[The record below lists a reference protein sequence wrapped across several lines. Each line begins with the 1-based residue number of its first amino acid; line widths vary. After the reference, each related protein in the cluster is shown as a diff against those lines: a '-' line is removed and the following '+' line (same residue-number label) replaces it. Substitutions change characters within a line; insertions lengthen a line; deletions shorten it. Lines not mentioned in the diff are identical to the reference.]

1 MVVFCF
7 LDFGFVVGC
16 DFGFVVGCGGGGGGG
31 VDDDVGDGCDERWE
45 RTAEMG
51 KREKLS
57 ERRSQMR

>member
-31 VDDDVGDGCDERWE
+31 GGDDVGDGCDER
-45 RTAEMG
+45 
-51 KREKLS
+51 
-57 ERRSQMR
+57 